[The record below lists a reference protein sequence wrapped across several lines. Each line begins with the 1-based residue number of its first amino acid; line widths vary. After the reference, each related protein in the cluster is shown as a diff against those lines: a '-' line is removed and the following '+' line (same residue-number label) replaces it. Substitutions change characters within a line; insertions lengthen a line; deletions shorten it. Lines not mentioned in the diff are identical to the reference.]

1 MWFLSPPTL
10 VFVFFKSQCLRMVEI
25 ACFRWSRFLVPA
37 NLWRTDAKTRVP
49 SGCGPGVQD
58 IHPFTTSRKR
68 RGSGSRAA
76 RRAACCPYI
85 FFSVNILVLSI
96 YFPDILFSECIFHNG
111 RQNSR
116 HLYRPRGNAQ
126 PSNFTKSMAYLQ
138 WSHAFI
144 LVSLQIF
151 VILFNISTVLSQKQ
165 KHCSARH
172 TAHFGFH
179 EWKQPFQNW
188 ILSTLH

>member
-49 SGCGPGVQD
+49 SGCGPGFQD

-85 FFSVNILVLSI
+85 FFSVNILFI
-96 YFPDILFSECIFHNG
+96 YFQIFYFRNV
-111 RQNSR
+111 
-116 HLYRPRGNAQ
+116 
-126 PSNFTKSMAYLQ
+126 F
-138 WSHAFI
+138 FI
-144 LVSLQIF
+144 LVDKIGAICIKKRLVGSVGCSEGSTLASSRF
-151 VILFNISTVLSQKQ
+151 LVFSFLF
-165 KHCSARH
+165 
-172 TAHFGFH
+172 
-179 EWKQPFQNW
+179 FQNF
-188 ILSTLH
+188 LSFFERTLLQSPCRGRWVLRTFTHG